1 LSENIIFINNDN
13 SSYNQFINIKK
24 EELVDNLESNRNNN
38 SNIETRKKIGV
49 GMEIEEIHV

>member
-13 SSYNQFINIKK
+13 SSFNQFINIKK

-38 SNIETRKKIGV
+38 SNTETRKKIGV

>member
-38 SNIETRKKIGV
+38 SNTETRKKIGV